1 MAQRGTKETD
11 NCVSRAVK
19 SGEDN
24 HETVS
29 LRDLLQQIITDGKFT
44 KMVFLNSSSS
54 GTLTVSTC
62 NAAFTAGTL
71 FSHRRLVAAPRL
83 EKARR
88 VERLLATYLAHS
100 LKRVWHLLRASW
112 AACS

>member
-54 GTLTVSTC
+54 GTLTV
-62 NAAFTAGTL
+62 
-71 FSHRRLVAAPRL
+71 
-83 EKARR
+83 K
-88 VERLLATYLAHS
+88 
-100 LKRVWHLLRASW
+100 HL
-112 AACS
+112 